1 MKKSNSHYHHGHL
14 AESLLD
20 AVDEIATQ
28 FGIEAVTL
36 RGCAKRIGV
45 SPASAFRHYADKRS
59 LLTVFATRALNQ
71 LADSMEASMLKAQES
86 GEDAL
91 QAVCMAYVHFALTK
105 PAFFRAMWR
114 EEMIYSGD
122 PDYLAATQRLA
133 GYLQEGFLKTIAD
146 EDPCD
151 FSPQELLAWST
162 VHGLACLFVDGPVA
176 QEKSTEEKMGLAKT
190 VLTQLTP
197 VFTQQRS

>member
-1 MKKSNSHYHHGHL
+1 MKKRNSHYHHGHL
-14 AESLLD
+14 AESLLE
-20 AVDEIATQ
+20 AVDEIASQ

-45 SPASAFRHYADKRS
+45 SPTSAFRHYADKRA

-71 LADSMEASMLKAQES
+71 IADTMEASMLQARET

-91 QAVCMAYVHFALTK
+91 KAVCMAYIRFALIK

-114 EEMIYSGD
+114 EEMIYSRD
-122 PDYLAATQRLA
+122 TDYLAATQRLA
-133 GYLQEGFLKTIAD
+133 GYLQEGFVSTIPD

-151 FSPQELLAWST
+151 FSPQELLAWSS

-176 QEKSTEEKMGLAKT
+176 KDKDLEEKLKLANT
-190 VLTQLTP
+190 VLNELIP
-197 VFTQQRS
+197 VFSQ

>member
-1 MKKSNSHYHHGHL
+1 MKKRGNRYHHGHL

-45 SPASAFRHYADKRS
+45 SPASAFRHYADKRA

-71 LADSMEASMLKAQES
+71 LADAMEVAKLQAQDK
-86 GEDAL
+86 GEDML
-91 QAVCMAYVHFALTK
+91 QAVCMAYVRFALTK

-114 EEMIYSGD
+114 EEMIYSRD
-122 PDYLAATQRLA
+122 SDYLAATDRLA
-133 GYLQEGFLKTIAD
+133 GYLQEGFVKTIAD
-146 EDPCD
+146 EDPSE

-176 QEKSTEEKMGLAKT
+176 REQDRDEKL
-190 VLTQLTP
+190 QLTNDVLAQLLP
-197 VFTQQRS
+197 VFKI